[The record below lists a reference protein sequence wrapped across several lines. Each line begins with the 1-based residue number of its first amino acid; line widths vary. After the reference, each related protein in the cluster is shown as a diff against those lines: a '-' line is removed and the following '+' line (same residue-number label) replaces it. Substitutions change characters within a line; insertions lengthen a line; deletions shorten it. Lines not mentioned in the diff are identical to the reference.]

1 MKLNL
6 TTTMALVAAP
16 LVLLGGVLVSTTTAG
31 ADQSRRCSNQTLYGS
46 YGFAIT
52 GVILGPN
59 LELRGLAMQ
68 RYDGHGNITQV
79 DRIVEN
85 GIPREPEWTAGREGI
100 TSIRTA
106 PDRRYITTPGK
117 SIPDA
122 AAFRRGQ
129 SGPGDRSGRGRER
142 RYGGRQE
149 GGLTYGLRSAV
160 LRSTV
165 YGLRSTVVCG
175 SAL

>member
-1 MKLNL
+1 LGKETAMKLNL

-79 DRIVEN
+79 DHIVEN
-85 GIPREPEWTAGREGI
+85 GIPREPEWTAGTG
-100 TSIRTA
+100 
-106 PDRRYITTPGK
+106 RYHVNQDCTGSAVLTTPGN
-117 SIPDA
+117 P
-122 AAFRRGQ
+122 FPVQ
-129 SGPGDRSGRGRER
+129 LHFVVVNQGREIDQVVD
-142 RYGGRQE
+142 GNPV
-149 GGLTYGLRSAV
+149 TAV
-160 LRSTV
+160 GKKV
-165 YGLRSTVVCG
+165 D
-175 SAL
+175 